1 MATPTPAMPTK
12 RSATPPRSVNSLLRQ
27 CLVHGAALA
36 AAAGASAIAWWA
48 VGHFP
53 DVWLIGA
60 LLFARTA
67 AALAFRLDR
76 LRWSEWGE
84 RDVRFFVVAVL
95 WGTGLAAALAP
106 NLLTQA
112 VLRVLFVEALVYGVG
127 GLALADAL
135 RARRHKTVAG
145 TRPEQ
150 RPCLVYGSRG
160 VSRLLAQQLLRDSA
174 ELQPFAYL
182 DEDPQ
187 LEETVVDGLPVL
199 GCLEDLVRL
208 AAVHQ
213 NRGCR
218 GRSAERGPY
227 PSRRGSGRPDSLRKS
242 GRVIFAP
249 IRYNSTRTWHAQ
261 SSSHF
266 CSLSASPPKRSRRL
280 LPTSSCKPTSS
291 TRASADAWRWT
302 WLCPERARAHS
313 LPWFVFMAAVS
324 APATGRASC
333 RSPTSSPRRVT

>member
-1 MATPTPAMPTK
+1 MATPTPATPTK
-12 RSATPPRSVNSLLRQ
+12 PNATPPRSTNSLLRQ
-27 CLVHGAALA
+27 CLVHAAALA

-95 WGTGLAAALAP
+95 SGTALAAALAP
-106 NLLTQA
+106 SLLTQA

-127 GLALADAL
+127 GLVLADGL
-135 RARRHKTVAG
+135 RARRQKNAVDAA
-145 TRPEQ
+145 PEQ

-160 VSRLLAQQLLRDSA
+160 ASRLLAQQLLRDSA
-174 ELQPFAYL
+174 GLQPFAYL
-182 DEDPQ
+182 DENPQ

-208 AAVHQ
+208 AEVHRIEDVVAAAPSEGLTQ
-213 NRGCR
+213 A
-218 GRSAERGPY
+218 AEEAGVRIHY
-227 PSRRGSGRPDSLRKS
+227 
-242 GRVIFAP
+242 V
-249 IRYNSTRTWHAQ
+249 
-261 SSSHF
+261 
-266 CSLSASPPKRSRRL
+266 
-280 LPTSSCKPTSS
+280 
-291 TRASADAWRWT
+291 RAD
-302 WLCPERARAHS
+302 
-313 LPWFVFMAAVS
+313 
-324 APATGRASC
+324 G
-333 RSPTSSPRRVT
+333 